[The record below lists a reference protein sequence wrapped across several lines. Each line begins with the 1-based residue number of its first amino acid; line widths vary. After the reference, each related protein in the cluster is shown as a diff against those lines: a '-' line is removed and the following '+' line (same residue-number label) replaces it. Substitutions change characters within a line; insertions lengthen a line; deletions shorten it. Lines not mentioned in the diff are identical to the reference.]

1 MEENVLKALLE
12 EGITAAK
19 AGQKERARQCLMQVV
34 KADENNEQAWLWLS
48 GVVESLE
55 DKQVCLENVLA
66 FNSDSGPAKKGLAWI
81 AQQRAERGLSPSLA
95 VPTPATSISPEP
107 EPPPPPDFP
116 PAPAPPTSAIPSTE
130 GQPDQAIAPPAQSPP
145 APAPAP
151 IPAVRYERRRKRES
165 RSGALQWLSVG
176 WGLYGLL
183 SIVFGGLVLSAS
195 SLVPR
200 MLEHPDL
207 QAELREGQIL

>member
-48 GVVESLE
+48 
-55 DKQVCLENVLA
+55 
-66 FNSDSGPAKKGLAWI
+66 
-81 AQQRAERGLSPSLA
+81 
-95 VPTPATSISPEP
+95 
-107 EPPPPPDFP
+107 
-116 PAPAPPTSAIPSTE
+116 
-130 GQPDQAIAPPAQSPP
+130 
-145 APAPAP
+145 
-151 IPAVRYERRRKRES
+151 
-165 RSGALQWLSVG
+165 VG